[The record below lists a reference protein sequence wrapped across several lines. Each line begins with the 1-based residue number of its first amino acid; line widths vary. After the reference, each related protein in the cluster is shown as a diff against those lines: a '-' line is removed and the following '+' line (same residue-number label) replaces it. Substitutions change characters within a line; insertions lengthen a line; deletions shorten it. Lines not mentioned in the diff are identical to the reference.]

1 MKISYT
7 AISNCQVYTV
17 VLTGTITTSSSPSVH
32 SASDSFLVGCYSCAT
47 TTETITITGTAP
59 ATQSYLIAAATGSV
73 TFSVFTEN
81 SAYCAPSDFT
91 YSINVTAP
99 SGVTNTSWITLST
112 RTISWATSLFAN
124 VGAYTIKITAKLP
137 NPSATSNFVTFT
149 LNVGATCATGHDQP
163 TLVVSTPTAD
173 QTLVLGTAGSV
184 TAAAFAISP
193 AVTYC

>member
-1 MKISYT
+1 
-7 AISNCQVYTV
+7 VYTL
-17 VLTGTITTSSSPSVH
+17 VLTGTVTTAASPAVYTVTDTVLLS
-32 SASDSFLVGCYSCAT
+32 CYSCAT
-47 TTETITITGTAP
+47 STETITITGTAP

-73 TFSVFTEN
+73 TFSAFTED
-81 SAYCAPSDFT
+81 SALCTPSDFT
-91 YSINVTAP
+91 YSITVTAP

-112 RTISWATSLFAN
+112 QTISWATSLFAN

-149 LNVGATCATGHDQP
+149 LNVGATCSTGHDQP

-184 TAAAFAISP
+184 TAAAFAITP

>member
-7 AISNCQVYTV
+7 AIFNCQVYTV

-32 SASDSFLVGCYSCAT
+32 TASDSFLVSCACAI
-47 TTETITITGTAP
+47 TTEAITITGIAP

-73 TFSVFTEN
+73 TFSAFTEN
-81 SAYCAPSDFT
+81 SAYCASSDFM
-91 YSINVTAP
+91 YSITVTAP
-99 SGVTNTSWITLST
+99 SGVTDTSWITLST
-112 RTISWATSLFAN
+112 QTISWATSLFAN
-124 VGAYTIKITAKLP
+124 VGTYTINITATLP

-163 TLVVSTPTAD
+163 TLVVTTPTAN
-173 QTLVLGTAGSV
+173 QTLVVGTAGSV
-184 TAAAFAISP
+184 TAAAFAITP